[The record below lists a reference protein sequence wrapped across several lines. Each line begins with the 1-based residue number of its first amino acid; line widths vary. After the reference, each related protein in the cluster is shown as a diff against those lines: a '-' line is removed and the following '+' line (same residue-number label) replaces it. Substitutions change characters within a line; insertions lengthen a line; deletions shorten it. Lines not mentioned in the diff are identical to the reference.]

1 MGMTDDVI
9 CEFPLPE
16 ARHQSLRYQ
25 TKELLCSHQLFRIA
39 LDGRLIQDAKHSIPA
54 LARDMEWPL
63 AAELEFHTSV
73 STPQGREWISYVARF
88 QDGRVESIR
97 RSQQAQQVPT
107 PEHEG

>member
-16 ARHQSLRYQ
+16 ARHQNLRYQ
-25 TKELLCSHQLFRIA
+25 TITP
-39 LDGRLIQDAKHSIPA
+39 DGRLMQAAKHSIPA

-63 AAELEFHTSV
+63 DAELEFHTSL

-88 QDGRVESIR
+88 QDGRVQSIR

-107 PEHEG
+107 PERDG